1 MKTLRSA
8 LAWLLSLS
16 LVLTPLA
23 GVQAAMIDNTTLLSP
38 EPVTHTRAS
47 LQQWLTH
54 DVAREQLEAMGVSP
68 EWAEQR
74 VARLSDAEL
83 ARINQGIGQLEAGS
97 DSFLGFLAALF
108 IILVITDAL
117 GFTDVFPFVH

>member
-1 MKTLRSA
+1 MKILRST
-8 LAWLLSLS
+8 LAWLLSLC
-16 LVLTPLA
+16 LTLTPLA
-23 GVQAAMIDNTTLLSP
+23 GVQAAMIDNATLLSA

-47 LQQWLTH
+47 LQQWLMQDT
-54 DVAREQLEAMGVSP
+54 ARQQLETMGVSP
-68 EWAEQR
+68 EWAQQR

-83 ARINQGIGQLEAGS
+83 ARINQGVSQLEAGS
-97 DSFLGFLAALF
+97 DSFLGILAALF